1 VSLLFSPK
9 PTRRAMISR
18 LFGRL
23 LMVWH
28 HDVQPTTEEWQE
40 FLDLLRLTDPRAVR
54 GLVLT
59 EGGAPT
65 PSQQLALAKQVGA
78 SMIPVAVVSNHIGV
92 RFVASS
98 LALVTKRIR
107 SFAKDEMA
115 AVYGHL
121 ELGPEEIHQVQLF
134 VAQTQALARR

>member
-1 VSLLFSPK
+1 MSLLFSSTPI
-9 PTRRAMISR
+9 PRAMISR

-28 HDVQPTTEEWQE
+28 RDVQPTSEEWEE
-40 FLDLLRLTDPRAVR
+40 FLDLLRLSDLQKVR

-59 EGGAPT
+59 EGGAPS

-78 SMIPVAVVSNHIGV
+78 CMIPVAVVSNHVGV

-98 LALVTKRIR
+98 LALLSKRLR
-107 SFAKDEMA
+107 SFTKGELPDA
-115 AVYGHL
+115 YRHL
-121 ELGPEEIHQVQLF
+121 DLDAEEIHQAQLF
-134 VAQTQALARR
+134 VAQTGALAHR